1 MKLILILVSLFC
13 FENCIVSALRFD
25 IQNPITVD
33 HPDGVIEIGKPTKFT
48 CAYMTSRSDRVN
60 AIRWYISYKN
70 SNDNYGNVFTYHAD
84 TGRKINSANGFSH
97 FNVLTH
103 TATQKDLEIKFNDFK
118 ESPITVKCEIETGRG
133 NKVSREVDIPV
144 VEGHVTPTVRTGKA
158 HDVHDDVH
166 ELMNLIDPRRHAHI
180 GIPYDFHS
188 GYLLMVANNIDIDSE
203 NVVNS
208 GSSYG
213 SSRGSNQQ
221 QSMPVAHLYGQLP
234 TAAIRELQTTHR
246 RRFTE
251 IVDKKYKLEMNAVD
265 VLNLLGKHNYRVIGF
280 ATQADQK
287 LVWTLEQRDF
297 ENENL
302 NSGHQSHNNRHTEY

>member
-1 MKLILILVSLFC
+1 
-13 FENCIVSALRFD
+13 LRFD
-25 IQNPITVD
+25 IRNPITVD
-33 HPDGVIEIGKPTKFT
+33 HPDGVIEIGRPTKFT
-48 CAYMTSRSDRVN
+48 CAYMTSRSDSIN
-60 AIRWYISYKN
+60 AIRWYVSYKN
-70 SNDNYGNVFTYHAD
+70 SNDNFGNVFTYHAD
-84 TGRKINSANGFSH
+84 TGRKISQPFSH
-97 FNVLTH
+97 FNVITH
-103 TATQKDLEIKFNDFK
+103 TATKKDLEIKFNDFK
-118 ESPITVKCEIETGRG
+118 ESPITIKCEIETGMG

-144 VEGHVTPTVRTGKA
+144 IEGTSGTLDERVRTGGSQNGGP
-158 HDVHDDVH
+158 HDVHNDIH

-213 SSRGSNQQ
+213 SRRGSNQ
-221 QSMPVAHLYGQLP
+221 PVAQLYGQLP

-280 ATQADQK
+280 ATQSDQK